1 MRTCDSKNTN
11 TKAKKMQNDTDM
23 SSDSHSDTSSESF
36 HSTNEDFLPYDED
49 LEPIPNEQ
57 EAAEYVMEVAR
68 ENEEEQM
75 LLSRFSGEVD
85 VVDWCKCSNCTL
97 DLVVKCDECRCCM
110 EVDRCR
116 EKMEEIDEEESCI
129 IDHVAFTNV
138 CLDTWVLEVAGI
150 GLKTKAKRSYTA
162 MLDREHPANS
172 EYFRSVAYRQFV
184 RLVWEYVG
192 AGKRLPLP
200 CCVYN
205 AIRKAFPD
213 PENFYKGYE
222 EEEEEEEDN
231 DDDSEESEDVND
243 IEVS

>member
-1 MRTCDSKNTN
+1 SKNTN

-129 IDHVAFTNV
+129 IDHVAFY
-138 CLDTWVLEVAGI
+138 
-150 GLKTKAKRSYTA
+150 KR
-162 MLDREHPANS
+162 L
-172 EYFRSVAYRQFV
+172 YFRSVAYRQFV

-222 EEEEEEEDN
+222 EEEEEEEEEDN